1 MANTQLSDAIIPEVY
16 LDYVAN
22 DSPEKTAFV
31 EGGIAVTNPVLGQ
44 QANSGGNVVEIP
56 HWNDL
61 STDEPNIGDTTDN
74 DATPYK
80 LTSGKQTA
88 RVAYLNNGWATKDLV
103 GEIAGSDPMRR
114 IRDRTDRYWM
124 RSWQKRLLACAEGVQ
139 AGNVAA
145 NSSDMVNDIA
155 IEDGSNA
162 TAANLIGRSAV
173 VEAAFTLGDSFGNTG
188 VIALHSAVYKRL
200 VNLDDIDFVAD
211 STGTLNIPSYL
222 GKRVVVDD
230 SMPVIAGGTS
240 GFKYT
245 TMLFGEG
252 DRPVAGRPSAPQ
264 ADVTDLD
271 AEGVLTVVAKR
282 SNGARSMPLTISLPS
297 VRACCESGR
306 TSASDEP
313 RDLIGQH
320 PTRTIL
326 VTMRRQMS
334 RRRRR
339 H

>member
-155 IEDGSNA
+155 IEDGANA

-252 DRPVAGRPSAPQ
+252 AIGYGMGTPNVPVEVDRDPAKGVGSGLETLWERNTWLIHPSGYNFTSTAVASESPTLAELR
-264 ADVTDLD
+264 D
-271 AEGVLTVVAKR
+271 ATNWTRVFDRK
-282 SNGARSMPLTISLPS
+282 SIPL
-297 VRACCESGR
+297 AF
-306 TSASDEP
+306 
-313 RDLIGQH
+313 
-320 PTRTIL
+320 L
-326 VTMRRQMS
+326 VTNG
-334 RRRRR
+334 
-339 H
+339 